1 MEKRLAETPNRVIKR
16 GIATGKPYKCEL
28 LEVSLVIEKI
38 LAILELIEDEA
49 SLEAIY
55 WFAERRLV
63 QEPVKEE
70 PPHESTALRPL

>member
-1 MEKRLAETPNRVIKR
+1 M
-16 GIATGKPYKCEL
+16 
-28 LEVSLVIEKI
+28 IEKI

-49 SLEAIY
+49 ALEAIY

-70 PPHESTALRPL
+70 PTHGQTA